1 MLNPDMV
8 YAMAQEEVPEETTD
22 EEFGRLFLDLA
33 IDLQT
38 PVEGIEAFGALR
50 PEAWTVVQ
58 EAMIEG
64 GQLEEVFD
72 PERSSTTG
80 CSPTSTT
87 GIAPR
92 SSRRSR
98 PGPWRTCDLP
108 HHECRQCPAEVRRAP
123 EEA

>member
-72 PERSSTTG
+72 PATFLDDSLLADVNDWDR
-80 CSPTSTT
+80 
-87 GIAPR
+87 
-92 SSRRSR
+92 
-98 PGPWRTCDLP
+98 
-108 HHECRQCPAEVRRAP
+108 AEV
-123 EEA
+123 ESEVEAWATENL